1 MSNTLIA
8 LLLAVSFGSIR
19 EVQANVEFRATL
31 DAAHETPTPAGDT
44 SAASGTAVMV
54 LDTATKT
61 VAYTVTFQG
70 LTGPPAVAH
79 IHTGAPCVAGPV
91 AQALS
96 PIAGGTTAALQD
108 TTIAAMENGGAYVN
122 IHTQLNL
129 AGEVRGQLALAP
141 GTCPCDATFRKCVKA
156 EIKKLAKKD
165 RKAAGVKALMRSA
178 MKASC
183 GKTKGPKK
191 AIACC
196 LPLTPEHNIATAHLC
211 AAVPD
216 KACQKLGGTNGGASC
231 FPTNPCTPTTD
242 VPTTCPTTPTTTTS
256 TTLPSGIVR

>member
-1 MSNTLIA
+1 VSKTLIA
-8 LLLAVSFGSIR
+8 LLLAVSLGSVL
-19 EVQANVEFRATL
+19 ESQADVEFRATL

-44 SAASGTAVMV
+44 SAAGGTAVMV

-61 VAYTVTFQG
+61 VAYTVTFEG
-70 LTGPPAVAH
+70 LTGPPAIAH

-96 PIAGGTTAALQD
+96 PIAGGTTAALTD
-108 TTIAAMENGGAYVN
+108 ATITAMENGGAYVN

-129 AGEVRGQLALAP
+129 AGEVRGQVTLAP
-141 GTCPCDATFRKCVKA
+141 GTCACDASFRKCVKA
-156 EIKKLAKKD
+156 EIKKLARKD

-178 MKASC
+178 LKASC

-196 LPLTPEHNIATAHLC
+196 LPLTPEHNIATDHLC

-216 KACQKLGGTNGGASC
+216 KACQRLGGTSGGASC
-231 FPTNPCTPTTD
+231 FPTNPCTPAD

-256 TTLPSGIVR
+256 TTLPSGILR